1 MTVIQEYSKLPVIS
15 LRDHKSV
22 ESLAQQLNDVC
33 TTEGFMYVKDH
44 GIPQELIDKAFAIA
58 GDYFANAGPQD
69 KVELKDNI
77 GYTAMRKGLRW
88 FVLSLDSTRGSGDLK
103 ECFHLA
109 NPDWLQL
116 HDEQMLLPPI
126 LEPSRSTMESF
137 ISQINCV
144 AHRLL
149 EGLSV
154 SLHLAPDYLSSQHL
168 GERNRLRLL
177 HYPPASLPLNTTEDS
192 KSADIRA
199 GAHTDYGSIT
209 VLFQSSV
216 SGLQVRRGSSWV
228 DVPPKPGCLVINI
241 GDALEFWSGGA
252 FKSTLHRVV
261 MPRNLS
267 ETTSRY
273 SIAYFLHPDNESV
286 LQPLGGQINDLVLDE
301 ILVRKGMKAGV
312 RKIKGGEYVQARLDA
327 TYGKKE

>member
-15 LRDHKSV
+15 LGDHKSV
-22 ESLAQQLNDVC
+22 QSLAQQLNDVC

-58 GDYFANAGPQD
+58 GDYFANTGPQD
-69 KVELKDNI
+69 KVDLKDNI
-77 GYTAMRKGLRW
+77 GYTAI
-88 FVLSLDSTRGSGDLK
+88 LDSTRGSGDLK

-126 LEPSRSTMESF
+126 LEPSRSTIERF

-144 AHRLL
+144 ALRLL

-154 SLHLAPDYLSSQHL
+154 SLHLSPDYLSSQHL

-177 HYPPASLPLNTTEDS
+177 HYPPASLPLNATEDS

-228 DVPPKPGCLVINI
+228 DVPPMPGCLVINI

-267 ETTSRY
+267 ETTSRC
-273 SIAYFLHPDNESV
+273 SIAYFLHPDIESL
-286 LQPLGGQINDLVLDE
+286 LQPLGGQIDDVVLDE